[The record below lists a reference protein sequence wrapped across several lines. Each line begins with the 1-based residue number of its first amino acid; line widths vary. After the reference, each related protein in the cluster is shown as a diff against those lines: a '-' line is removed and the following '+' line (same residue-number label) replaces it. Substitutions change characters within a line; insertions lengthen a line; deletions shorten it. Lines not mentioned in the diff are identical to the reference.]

1 MRELQ
6 TQQEKE
12 ETRQTKQQR
21 QKMHIK
27 EKTKHMEENN
37 NVVTRAPLTYNSSNA
52 RKVGLQLKI
61 LQRVWFGGEGK
72 ESTSSIL

>member
-1 MRELQ
+1 
-6 TQQEKE
+6 
-12 ETRQTKQQR
+12 
-21 QKMHIK
+21 
-27 EKTKHMEENN
+27 MEENN

-61 LQRVWFGGEGK
+61 LQSVWFGGEGK